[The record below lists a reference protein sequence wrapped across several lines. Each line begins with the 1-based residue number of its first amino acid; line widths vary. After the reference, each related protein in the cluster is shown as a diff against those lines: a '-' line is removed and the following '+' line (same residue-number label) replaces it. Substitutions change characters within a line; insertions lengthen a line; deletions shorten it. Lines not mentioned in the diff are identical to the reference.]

1 MQHHSHITLF
11 GRRNNTI
18 YFPFVALLVSFVL
31 VWGPWFGSY
40 YCQKVPHFPYFLWKR
55 NTFVNVESFF
65 FWQKQT
71 GNLHFGKIIVLLTTT
86 IVLHHY
92 LLSRHISLCKTAF
105 TCQWDALQMLSV
117 QGAWTNDWHVQFSHI
132 YMHKRIIA
140 IRLDFQLHLGLQCSF
155 FFFLLFVCSILGSK
169 LLSLM
174 WHVSVTNVNV
184 WICKMSRS
192 HSVFSPNPEKTT
204 CLFLTILTL
213 LRRSLLLSPC
223 CCALRLMTGL
233 SRTTYNRWQLAEQ
246 TRHSVTHSRIQCFS
260 VSWYHTNKRAVTS
273 L

>member
-40 YCQKVPHFPYFLWKR
+40 YCQKRSPLPLLFMKEEYFCECGILL
-55 NTFVNVESFF
+55 

-105 TCQWDALQMLSV
+105 TCQWEALQMLPV
-117 QGAWTNDWHVQFSHI
+117 QGTWTNDWHVQFSHI

-140 IRLDFQLHLGLQCSF
+140 IRLDFQLHLGLKCSF
-155 FFFLLFVCSILGSK
+155 FFFFFTFCV
-169 LLSLM
+169 
-174 WHVSVTNVNV
+174 
-184 WICKMSRS
+184 
-192 HSVFSPNPEKTT
+192 
-204 CLFLTILTL
+204 
-213 LRRSLLLSPC
+213 
-223 CCALRLMTGL
+223 
-233 SRTTYNRWQLAEQ
+233 
-246 TRHSVTHSRIQCFS
+246 
-260 VSWYHTNKRAVTS
+260 
-273 L
+273 

>member
-92 LLSRHISLCKTAF
+92 LLSRHISLCKT
-105 TCQWDALQMLSV
+105 
-117 QGAWTNDWHVQFSHI
+117 NDWHVQFSHI

-213 LRRSLLLSPC
+213 LRRSLLLSPY

>member
-155 FFFLLFVCSILGSK
+155 FFLFTFCV
-169 LLSLM
+169 
-174 WHVSVTNVNV
+174 
-184 WICKMSRS
+184 
-192 HSVFSPNPEKTT
+192 
-204 CLFLTILTL
+204 
-213 LRRSLLLSPC
+213 
-223 CCALRLMTGL
+223 
-233 SRTTYNRWQLAEQ
+233 
-246 TRHSVTHSRIQCFS
+246 
-260 VSWYHTNKRAVTS
+260 
-273 L
+273 